1 MNGHKFEYKCA
12 KMLRRKGFHHVE
24 VTKKS
29 GDQGVDILAYKGFS
43 KYAIQCKYYSYPVGN
58 KAVQEVYAGGKY
70 YDCDHYIVMT
80 NGTFTKAAI
89 SAANKLDV
97 NLWSNCSLLKST
109 SPTFEIMRAMS
120 ILGILFGCYLLRNN
134 FPFPLKNIPHYY
146 RELSIITAGLLG
158 WLGWGNWAFSSL
170 TGVLYLGLGFLV
182 PAEAIAEQLPDIN
195 GINPVF
201 LIPALLYFV
210 HAWFLRPKA

>member
-12 KMLRRKGFHHVE
+12 QMLRRKGFHHVE

-29 GDQGVDILAYKGFS
+29 GDQGVDIIAYKRFS

-70 YDCDHYIVMT
+70 YDCDRCIVMT

-97 NLWSNCSLLKST
+97 KLWDNCSMLKST
-109 SPTFEIMRAMS
+109 SLIFETMRAAS
-120 ILGILFGCYLLRNN
+120 ILVMIYGCYLLQSVL
-134 FPFPLKNIPHYY
+134 PFALTASIQYY
-146 RELSIITAGLLG
+146 RQLSLILAGFLG
-158 WLGWGNWAFSSL
+158 WLGWGNWIISSI
-170 TGVLYLGLGFLV
+170 TGALYLFLSFTMLGEPFPAFLFNGINLVFLV
-182 PAEAIAEQLPDIN
+182 PA
-195 GINPVF
+195 
-201 LIPALLYFV
+201 LIYFIHVYLLK
-210 HAWFLRPKA
+210 PKP